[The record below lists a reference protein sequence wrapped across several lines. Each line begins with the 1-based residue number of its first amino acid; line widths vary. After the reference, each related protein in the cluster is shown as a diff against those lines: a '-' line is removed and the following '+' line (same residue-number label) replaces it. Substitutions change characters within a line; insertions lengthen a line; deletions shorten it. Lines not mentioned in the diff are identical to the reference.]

1 MTSTG
6 WQRDL
11 ILAKLSAWLDQT
23 AAEVDALA
31 TGDQGTPSDHGA
43 KMESHHRHAATDAR
57 DSGPSSQSDTVAQS
71 TQFPVPA
78 TPAELTPFVPHIG
91 LLQVVEALTAMRHE
105 LKLHTKSARGVEQAV
120 EQAVSAMQTTVRQLQ
135 AVPQRERE
143 QAEQGL
149 LPVLE
154 SLAMLDESLHRGR
167 RALELVQEQFL
178 HTFREQLRGQFA
190 AEWEKL
196 TAWARWVAGPAW
208 QRARQALEE
217 SMVRKASTPFE
228 SVLQGY
234 QLIQQRLKQRLDLH
248 GVTRITT
255 VGKIVDAKCMTV
267 VALAEPDEGPPETVV
282 EELRPGYRW
291 RELVLRFAEVKA
303 VPSR

>member
-11 ILAKLSAWLDQT
+11 ILAKLGDWLDQT
-23 AAEVDALA
+23 VAEADALA
-31 TGDQGTPSDHGA
+31 TGDQATSSGHAAEID
-43 KMESHHRHAATDAR
+43 SHHRHDGTRSR
-57 DSGPSSQSDTVAQS
+57 DRIPSSQSDTVPQS
-71 TQFPVPA
+71 TPFSVPA
-78 TPAELTPFVPHIG
+78 TPAELTPFVPNIG

-105 LKLHTKSARGVEQAV
+105 LKLHTKSARSVEQAV
-120 EQAVSAMQTTVRQLQ
+120 EQAVAAMQTTVRQLQ
-135 AVPQRERE
+135 ATPQRERE
-143 QAEQGL
+143 QTDQGL

-167 RALELVQEQFL
+167 RALEAVQEQFL
-178 HTFREQLRGQFA
+178 QTFREQLQVQFA
-190 AEWEKL
+190 AEWAKL
-196 TAWARWVAGPAW
+196 SAWVQWVAGAAW
-208 QRARQALEE
+208 QRARRGIEE
-217 SMVRKASTPFE
+217 SMVREASTPFA

-234 QLIQQRLKQRLDLH
+234 QLIQQRLKQRLDMH

-267 VALAEPDEGPPETVV
+267 VALAEPDEGPPDPVV